1 MVRPYRLQGAAHAET
16 ILCYQ
21 QTPIEPS
28 FPLV

>member
-1 MVRPYRLQGAAHAET
+1 MAQPYGLQGAAYAET